1 MENLNTK
8 EQIVN
13 FYRDN
18 YEDQFMIPFLRL
30 SLTKLGGLSPNN
42 PVRLTDEQSEDIN
55 NILDTPENE
64 FTRETFIRGL
74 NVLTMDQIGYVGW

>member
-18 YEDQFMIPFLRL
+18 YEDQYMIPFLRL
-30 SLTKLGGLSPNN
+30 SLTKLGGLNNNN
-42 PVRLTDEQSEDIN
+42 PVKLTDEQSYDIN
-55 NILDTPENE
+55 NILDIPENE

-74 NVLTMDQIGYVGW
+74 EILSKEQIEFVGW